1 MKRLFACIMLL
12 SLALFVIPVYGNQP
26 ETVVTS
32 AAPALDLSAK
42 SAVVME
48 AGSGTVLYEK
58 EKDEKL
64 PPASVTK
71 VMSLLLIFQE
81 IDSGKLKL
89 NDKVTVSEHA
99 ASMGGSQVFLE
110 PSEVQDVE
118 TLIKCVVISSAN
130 DAVVALAEHIAG
142 SEDAFVKRM
151 NREAKKLGMKHTTF
165 KNACGLDAD
174 GHVTTAYDIA
184 LMSRELTTKH
194 PDIFNYTKIW
204 MDSFTHETKKGT
216 TEFELSNTNKMIK
229 QYNGCTGLKT
239 GSTSTAKFCLSATA
253 TRNGVDLIAVV
264 MASDDSKTRIKDAS
278 ALLDYGFSN
287 CQVMEDITTS
297 KEIGKISVEKGK
309 KETVPYPEKIKTKV
323 TRIKSDGGKLTKEIK
338 IKTVK
343 APIKKGQTVGKIVY
357 KDGNT
362 IAAETEIKA
371 SENIEKM
378 DYLSSLQRVV
388 GEYF

>member
-12 SLALFVIPVYGNQP
+12 SCSLFVIPVYGNQP
-26 ETVVTS
+26 ETVITS

-48 AGSGTVLYEK
+48 AGSGTILYEK
-58 EKDEKL
+58 EKDKEL

-89 NDKVTVSEHA
+89 SDKVTVSEHA

-118 TLIKCVVISSAN
+118 TLIKCVVVSSAN

-151 NREAKKLGMKHTTF
+151 NQEAKKLGMKHTTF

-194 PDIFNYTKIW
+194 PDIFKYTKIW

-253 TRNGVDLIAVV
+253 TRNGIDLIAVV

-287 CQVMEDITTS
+287 CQVTEDVTTS
-297 KEIGKISVEKGK
+297 KEIGKIPVEKGK
-309 KETVPYPEKIKTKV
+309 KETVSYPEKINTKI
-323 TRIKSDGGKLTKEIK
+323 TRIKSDGGKLKKEIK

-343 APIKKGQTVGKIVY
+343 APVKKGQSVGKIIY
-357 KDGNT
+357 KDGNK

-371 SENIEKM
+371 SENIGKM
-378 DYLSSLQRVV
+378 DYLSSLRRVA

>member
-12 SLALFVIPVYGNQP
+12 SCSLFVIPVYGNQP

-48 AGSGTVLYEK
+48 AGSGTILYEK
-58 EKDEKL
+58 EKDKEL

-89 NDKVTVSEHA
+89 SDKVTVSEHA

-118 TLIKCVVISSAN
+118 TLIKCVVVSSAN

-151 NREAKKLGMKHTTF
+151 NQEAKKLGMKHTTF

-194 PDIFNYTKIW
+194 PNIFKYTKIW

-253 TRNGVDLIAVV
+253 TRNGIDLIAVV

-287 CQVMEDITTS
+287 CQVTEDITTS
-297 KEIGKISVEKGK
+297 KEIGKIPVEKGK
-309 KETVPYPEKIKTKV
+309 KETVSYPEKINTKI
-323 TRIKSDGGKLTKEIK
+323 TRIKSDGGKLKKEIK

-343 APIKKGQTVGKIVY
+343 APVKKGQSVGKIIY
-357 KDGNT
+357 KDGNK

-371 SENIEKM
+371 SENIGKM
-378 DYLSSLQRVV
+378 DYLSSLRRVA

>member
-12 SLALFVIPVYGNQP
+12 SCSLFVIPVYGNQP

-48 AGSGTVLYEK
+48 AGSGTILYEK
-58 EKDEKL
+58 EKDKEL

-89 NDKVTVSEHA
+89 SDKVTVSEHA

-118 TLIKCVVISSAN
+118 TLIKCVVVSSAN

-151 NREAKKLGMKHTTF
+151 NQEAKKLGMKHTTF

-194 PDIFNYTKIW
+194 PDIFKYTKIW

-253 TRNGVDLIAVV
+253 TRNGIDLIAVV

-287 CQVMEDITTS
+287 CQVTEDVTTS
-297 KEIGKISVEKGK
+297 KEIGKIPVEKGK
-309 KETVPYPEKIKTKV
+309 KETVSYPEKINTKI
-323 TRIKSDGGKLTKEIK
+323 TRIKSDGGKLKKEIK

-343 APIKKGQTVGKIVY
+343 APVKKGQSVGKIIY
-357 KDGNT
+357 KDGNK

-371 SENIEKM
+371 SENIGKM
-378 DYLSSLQRVV
+378 DYLSSLRRVA

>member
-12 SLALFVIPVYGNQP
+12 SCSLFVIPVYGNQP
-26 ETVVTS
+26 ETVITS

-48 AGSGTVLYEK
+48 AGSGTILYEK
-58 EKDEKL
+58 EKDKEL

-89 NDKVTVSEHA
+89 SDKVTVSEHA

-118 TLIKCVVISSAN
+118 TLIKCVVVSSAN

-151 NREAKKLGMKHTTF
+151 NQEAKKLGMKHTTF

-194 PDIFNYTKIW
+194 PDIFKYTKIW

-253 TRNGVDLIAVV
+253 TRNGIDLIAVV

-287 CQVMEDITTS
+287 CQVTEDVTTS
-297 KEIGKISVEKGK
+297 KEIGKIPVEKGK
-309 KETVPYPEKIKTKV
+309 KETVSYPEKINTKI
-323 TRIKSDGGKLTKEIK
+323 TRIKSDGGKLKKKIK

-343 APIKKGQTVGKIVY
+343 APVKKGQSVGKIIY
-357 KDGNT
+357 KDGNK

-371 SENIEKM
+371 SESIGKM
-378 DYLSSLQRVV
+378 DYLSSLRRVA

>member
-48 AGSGTVLYEK
+48 AGSGTILYEK
-58 EKDEKL
+58 EKDKEL

-151 NREAKKLGMKHTTF
+151 NQEAKKLGMKHTTF

-194 PDIFNYTKIW
+194 PDIFKYTKIW

-264 MASDDSKTRIKDAS
+264 MASDDSKTRVKDAS

-287 CQVMEDITTS
+287 CQVVEDITTS
-297 KEIGKISVEKGK
+297 KEIGKIPVEKGK
-309 KETVPYPEKIKTKV
+309 KETVSYPEKIKTKI
-323 TRIKSDGGKLTKEIK
+323 TRIKSDGGKLKKEIK

-343 APIKKGQTVGKIVY
+343 APIKKGQAVGKIIY

-371 SENIEKM
+371 LENIEKM
-378 DYLSSLQRVV
+378 DYLSSLQRVM

>member
-1 MKRLFACIMLL
+1 
-12 SLALFVIPVYGNQP
+12 
-26 ETVVTS
+26 
-32 AAPALDLSAK
+32 
-42 SAVVME
+42 
-48 AGSGTVLYEK
+48 
-58 EKDEKL
+58 
-64 PPASVTK
+64 
-71 VMSLLLIFQE
+71 MSLLLIFQE

-89 NDKVTVSEHA
+89 SDKVTVSEHA

-118 TLIKCVVISSAN
+118 TLIKCVVVSSAN

-151 NREAKKLGMKHTTF
+151 NQEAKKLGMKHTTF

-194 PDIFNYTKIW
+194 PNIFKYTKIW

-253 TRNGVDLIAVV
+253 TRNGIDLIAVV

-287 CQVMEDITTS
+287 CQVTEDVTTS
-297 KEIGKISVEKGK
+297 KEIGKIPVEKGK
-309 KETVPYPEKIKTKV
+309 KETVSYPEKINTKI
-323 TRIKSDGGKLTKEIK
+323 TRIKSDGGKLKKEIK

-343 APIKKGQTVGKIVY
+343 APVKKGQSVGKIIY
-357 KDGNT
+357 KDGNK

-371 SENIEKM
+371 SENIGKM
-378 DYLSSLQRVV
+378 DYLSSLRRVA